1 MSLKSK
7 NFVKEE
13 FIGSGSYGDIYKG
26 KNHYT
31 GKEIAIKKIKFV
43 SNSLGIP
50 AEILREILILRGL
63 CNDNIIELE
72 DVVPEKENIFLIFQ
86 LMNCDLKHYIE
97 IINPNPLSNHLI
109 KHILRKTLLG
119 LEYIHENNI
128 IHRDMKPQNILI
140 NYTNQEEELEVR
152 IADFGLSKLCSIFQ
166 KPKTKNLSKINKR

>member
-1 MSLKSK
+1 MALKAMQ
-7 NFVKEE
+7 FEKED
-13 FIGSGSYGDIYKG
+13 FIGSGSFGDIFKG
-26 KNHYT
+26 KNHYN

-50 AEILREILILRGL
+50 AEILKEILILRGL
-63 CNDNIIELE
+63 DNDNIIELE

-97 IINPNPLSNHLI
+97 TINPNPLGLDLT

-128 IHRDMKPQNILI
+128 I
-140 NYTNQEEELEVR
+140 
-152 IADFGLSKLCSIFQ
+152 
-166 KPKTKNLSKINKR
+166 